1 MIKNNYTIFVSPP
14 KAGKTRNFSFRKS
27 TLYILIFLLFLF
39 IIGDFIAIV
48 KYRES
53 AKLNNENIRLKTEKS
68 KLEEVAQIV
77 DEIKKEESF
86 IRDFLGLEK
95 SGSNMGGLGL
105 GGIGPR
111 FIDTS
116 RIIPLEINTS
126 LLHKEINHCVS
137 LIEKALC
144 LKKDLQELKGELID
158 RKSDWDTKPTIM
170 PLKADEYWISSG
182 FGWRKSPFTGLREF
196 HRGLDISGKRGTPI
210 IAPADGTVI
219 SAGKD
224 LHFGK
229 FVKIKHSTKF
239 TTLYGHMLRYEVK
252 KGQKVKRGDII
263 GLMGNTGISTGYHLH
278 YTVIKD
284 TVSVNPCNHIL
295 NPNNSGTMMALR

>member
-14 KAGKTRNFSFRKS
+14 NAGKTRNFSFRKS

-39 IIGDFIAIV
+39 IIGDFIAIL

-53 AKLNNENIRLKTEKS
+53 ANLKNENIQLKTEKEE
-68 KLEEVAQIV
+68 LEKIVQVV
-77 DEIKKEESF
+77 DEIKEEESF

-95 SGSNMGGLGL
+95 SDSNMGGLGL
-105 GGIGPR
+105 GGIGPS
-111 FIDTS
+111 FTDTS
-116 RIIPLEINTS
+116 HSIPLEINTL
-126 LLHKEINHCVS
+126 LLHKEINQCVS

-158 RKSDWDTKPTIM
+158 RKSEWDTRPTIM
-170 PLKADEYWISSG
+170 PVKTDEYWISSG

-229 FVKIKHSTKF
+229 FVKIKHNNKF
-239 TTLYGHMLRYEVK
+239 TTLYGHLLQYEVK

-263 GLMGNTGISTGYHLH
+263 GLMGNTGMSTGYHLH